1 MTSRIAL
8 ACILAVAV
16 IPCPTQAQAAR
27 RRLPSRT
34 ALRAELQLT
43 ESQIALE
50 KSIHTRY
57 APQIKSARR
66 ASRDSAARLRDSEL
80 REFRT
85 ILTPSQ
91 QHKLDDATRVDPGVR
106 RASVPRVVPAK
117 IAVPR

>member
-8 ACILAVAV
+8 AGILAVAL
-16 IPCPTQAQAAR
+16 IPCQTQAQAVR

-43 ESQIALE
+43 ESQLVLE

-57 APQIKSARR
+57 APQIKGARR

-91 QHKLDDATRVDPGVR
+91 QQKLDDATTVVPRGHRV
-106 RASVPRVVPAK
+106 SVTRVVPAK